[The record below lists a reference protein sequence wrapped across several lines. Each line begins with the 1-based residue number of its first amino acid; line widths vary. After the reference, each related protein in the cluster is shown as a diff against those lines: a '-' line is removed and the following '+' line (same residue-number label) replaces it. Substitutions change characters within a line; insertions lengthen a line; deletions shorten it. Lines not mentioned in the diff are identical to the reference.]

1 MRSLRIRLLWLLGT
15 SILLA
20 TALQFASTFSAS
32 LKNADTVFDYLMQQM
47 AMALQDS
54 TPEQPD
60 EYTLGSVQRNEFDF
74 VIQIWTAAGVRVY
87 QPRAY
92 RELPPR
98 APLGY
103 STATLDNGDWRV
115 YAVQADKRIIQVSQK
130 LDRRRDRA
138 ISLALRAVWPIVPV
152 GLLLLA
158 AAWWVV
164 SAALA
169 PLNRIGRDLAQRD
182 ADSVAQVSDH
192 GAPIEVSPLV
202 AELNSLLNRMAGAL
216 QSQQRFVADAA
227 HELRSPLT
235 ALKLQLQTLARARD
249 DAARTQAMERLVGG
263 VDRAVRLVEQ
273 LLLLARQDPAATE
286 SGMHEVSLTD
296 CVRQAA
302 ADMASLAAARQI
314 TLESGALDA
323 ISVRGDP
330 DSLRILAR
338 NLLDN
343 AVRYTPEGG
352 TVRIG
357 VAVEGETAVLT
368 VADSGIGIPEDSRGR
383 VFDRFYRVPGTGVAG
398 SGLGLAIV
406 KAIAERHGA
415 SIAFATSTLGGL
427 KVTVA
432 LPAVALPTRA
442 PFYHS

>member
-15 SILLA
+15 MILLA

-47 AMALQDS
+47 ATALQDS

-60 EYTLGSVQRNEFDF
+60 KYTLGSVQRNEFDF
-74 VIQIWTAAGVRVY
+74 VTQIWTAAGMRVY

-98 APLGY
+98 GPLGY
-103 STATLDNGDWRV
+103 STVTLANGDWRLYV
-115 YAVQADKRIIQVSQK
+115 VEADKRVIQVAQK
-130 LDRRRDRA
+130 MDRRRNRA
-138 ISLALRAVWPIVPV
+138 MSLALRAVWPIVPV

-164 SAALA
+164 TVALT
-169 PLNRIGRDLAQRD
+169 PLNRISRDLAQRD
-182 ADSVAQVSDH
+182 ADSVAPVSDH

-202 AELNSLLNRMAGAL
+202 AELNLLLSRMAGAL

-249 DAARTQAMERLVGG
+249 DAARVQAMERLVGG
-263 VDRAVRLVEQ
+263 VDRAVRLAEQ
-273 LLLLARQDPAATE
+273 LLSLARQDPASAV
-286 SGMHEVSLTD
+286 SDMHDVSLTD
-296 CVRQAA
+296 CVRQAT
-302 ADMASLAAARQI
+302 ADMASFAASRQI
-314 TLESGALDA
+314 KLESGVVDQL
-323 ISVRGDP
+323 SVRGDA

-352 TVRIG
+352 VVHIDLATERD
-357 VAVEGETAVLT
+357 TATLT
-368 VADSGIGIPEDSRGR
+368 IEDSGVGIPEESRDR
-383 VFDRFYRVPGTGVAG
+383 VFDRFYRVPGTGMAG

-406 KAIAERHGA
+406 KAIAERHGV
-415 SIAFATSTLGGL
+415 SIAFATSALGGL
-427 KVTVA
+427 KVSVVF
-432 LPAVALPTRA
+432 PIRPPTTEHA
-442 PFYHS
+442 A